1 MMAPDPFFSFPIIDP
16 VAFSLGPLSVRW
28 YALAYMAGL
37 ILGWY
42 LLRRRITSRLS
53 SLSPTQ
59 LDMLLNLSV
68 VGILLGGRLGYV
80 LFYQP
85 QYYAAN
91 PAEILKIWQG
101 GMSFHGGFLGVC
113 IIILLTAR
121 LYRLDW
127 RDIGDDVAYVAPV
140 GLFFGR
146 VANFINAELYGR
158 VTDSPFGIIF
168 PGAGPLPR
176 HPSQLYEAALEGVV
190 LFIVLAVIQHRY
202 RATRPGLLMAV
213 FFAGYGIARFVI
225 EFVREPDA
233 HLGFIIDG
241 AMIQLSMGQ
250 LLSLPMLLIG
260 LGWAAIIL
268 RRPTGQ
274 ER

>member
-42 LLRRRITSRLS
+42 LLRRRITSGLS

-190 LFIVLAVIQHRY
+190 LLIVLAVIQHRY

>member
-42 LLRRRITSRLS
+42 LLRRRITSGRS
-53 SLSPTQ
+53 SLSPAQ
-59 LDMLLNLSV
+59 LDMLMNLSV

-85 QYYAAN
+85 QYYAAY

-190 LFIVLAVIQHRY
+190 LFIMLALIQHRY

-213 FFAGYGIARFVI
+213 FFAGYGLARFVI

-274 ER
+274 GC

>member
-42 LLRRRITSRLS
+42 LLRRRITSGLS

-190 LFIVLAVIQHRY
+190 LFIVLADIQHRY

>member
-1 MMAPDPFFSFPIIDP
+1 MMAPDPFFSFPVIDP

-42 LLRRRITSRLS
+42 LLRRRITSGRS
-53 SLSPTQ
+53 SLSPAQ

-85 QYYAAN
+85 QYYAAY

-190 LFIVLAVIQHRY
+190 LFILLALIQHRY

-213 FFAGYGIARFVI
+213 FFAGYGLARFVI

-260 LGWAAIIL
+260 LGCAAIIL

-274 ER
+274 GG